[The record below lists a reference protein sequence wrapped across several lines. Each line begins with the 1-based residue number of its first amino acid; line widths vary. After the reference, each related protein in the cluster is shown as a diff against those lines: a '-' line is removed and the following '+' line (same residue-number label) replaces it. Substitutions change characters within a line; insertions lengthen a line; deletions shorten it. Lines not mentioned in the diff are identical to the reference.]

1 MTSQCRRNAAAGR
14 PDTAPTAPR
23 RIALLTAYDG
33 AGYAGFQWQANAPT
47 IQGEL
52 ESAIARLTGAKVRIR
67 GASRTDA
74 GAHAEGQVV
83 DFLTA
88 SRHPQRVF
96 VSALNHYLPDA
107 VRVLDAAAVPDG
119 FHARRSAARRCYR
132 YRILNRPTPS
142 PLLRHTHHW
151 EPAPLDTDAM
161 GRAAAALVGIRDFR
175 QLATGHPPER
185 SAVRQVFA
193 WQIAR
198 HPAAKDVIIIDCCA
212 NGFLRHQIRR
222 ANAVLTTIGKGDLPV
237 HAMAEALAGRLP
249 QRRQIAPLPA
259 KGLCLMSVSYPGY
272 DHLLQFK
279 GCEGL

>member
-1 MTSQCRRNAAAGR
+1 MTSQRPNKDAAGQ
-14 PDTAPTAPR
+14 PDAAPAAPR

-33 AGYAGFQWQANAPT
+33 TGYAGFQWQANAPT

-52 ESAIARLTGAKVRIR
+52 ESAIARLTGERVRIR

-83 DFLTA
+83 DFVTG
-88 SRHPQRVF
+88 SRHPERVF

-107 VRVLDAAAVPDG
+107 VRVLDSVAVPDG

-132 YRILNRPTPS
+132 YRILNRPTPA
-142 PLLRHTHHW
+142 PLLRRNHHW
-151 EPAPLDTDAM
+151 EPAPLDIAAM
-161 GRAAAALVGIRDFR
+161 GQAAVALVGIRDFR
-175 QLATGHPPER
+175 QLATGHPPDR
-185 SAVRQVFA
+185 SAVRQVFD
-193 WQIAR
+193 WRITR
-198 HPAAKDVIIIDCCA
+198 HPAAKDVIIVDCCA

-222 ANAVLTTIGKGDLPV
+222 ANAVLAAIGKGDLPA
-237 HAMAEALAGRLP
+237 HAMAEALAGRLS